1 MQFPGEGVDVV
12 GEVDQLP
19 LDVADPLPQG
29 GVAPLG
35 LDLQGA
41 GLDGKR
47 GQPLGVVVVELAR
60 QPAQFLLLGG
70 DQPAGQ
76 GLQFALALAQGLFRQ
91 LAVAQVDDQA
101 DDQERLESEQQGHAN
116 DGLLVLVP
124 QGGLA
129 KENRSLV
136 GHQALV
142 DGMALELAP
151 VVEGDGRGLAEV
163 ERGPGLFLA
172 EQQAHRL
179 AGRRLALLVQGNER
193 PADDAV
199 AHERLVGAEYRR
211 RGLGGDGLEH
221 GLGHEAAAAAVD
233 EQGGEED
240 EGVRRQLLAGG
251 EDVAERAAAQV
262 DEFHPG
268 TQGLE
273 RGAQGDGPGLVILE
287 GAGDEHRVPGVGLE
301 GEGRAHQAP
310 GLGGGFEHTAHPT
323 AERRGEDPVLK
334 GFGHTAENDRHPR
347 EQGGAVFH
355 EEVGGRHIDA
365 DQQVDAVGRV
375 ALAEQVGQGGA
386 LGRVAKAGE
395 IQVLGEQLHREP
407 AFTGEGLADAPLG
420 QLRGREIV
428 GMGVED
434 DDPLLRTV
442 AKRTLGRPGT
452 GRGREPDRGQ
462 AREQNGQESERQGGV
477 VVCGHTP
484 HRAGGRAGG

>member
-1 MQFPGEGVDVV
+1 
-12 GEVDQLP
+12 
-19 LDVADPLPQG
+19 
-29 GVAPLG
+29 
-35 LDLQGA
+35 
-41 GLDGKR
+41 
-47 GQPLGVVVVELAR
+47 
-60 QPAQFLLLGG
+60 
-70 DQPAGQ
+70 
-76 GLQFALALAQGLFRQ
+76 
-91 LAVAQVDDQA
+91 
-101 DDQERLESEQQGHAN
+101 
-116 DGLLVLVP
+116 
-124 QGGLA
+124 
-129 KENRSLV
+129 
-136 GHQALV
+136 
-142 DGMALELAP
+142 MALELAP

-179 AGRRLALLVQGNER
+179 AGGRLALFVQGDER

-199 AHERLVGAEYRR
+199 AHERLVRTEHRR

-240 EGVRRQLLAGG
+240 DRVRRQLFAGG

-301 GEGRAHQAP
+301 GEGRAHQGP

-395 IQVLGEQLHREP
+395 I
-407 AFTGEGLADAPLG
+407 
-420 QLRGREIV
+420 
-428 GMGVED
+428 
-434 DDPLLRTV
+434 
-442 AKRTLGRPGT
+442 
-452 GRGREPDRGQ
+452 
-462 AREQNGQESERQGGV
+462 
-477 VVCGHTP
+477 
-484 HRAGGRAGG
+484 